1 MALFLK
7 NILVEQRYSKSSDA
21 SINVTKFFLN
31 TVVYNWNKTLVH
43 KPYVNEVTLTGHNL
57 YQKSFESSQL
67 KLSLLNS
74 RFSKFTMGIWHCEW
88 RWGQNFETAAQKI
101 IIWKF
106 WGNIFTVCFYFDR
119 QMTVRI
125 IEPQFKKER
134 EFQKFIKKIFT
145 QPNCHCKHR
154 KIWV

>member
-1 MALFLK
+1 MVWALQQFYKEKQL
-7 NILVEQRYSKSSDA
+7 LTLYSQISDFRCA
-21 SINVTKFFLN
+21 LSRPMCGQGLIQSFGRKFNF
-31 TVVYNWNKTLVH
+31 
-43 KPYVNEVTLTGHNL
+43 G
-57 YQKSFESSQL
+57 QKFPN
-67 KLSLLNS
+67 LNS
-74 RFSKFTMGIWHCEW
+74 RFSKFTMGIWLCEW
-88 RWGQNFETAAQKI
+88 LRGQNFETAAQKI

-145 QPNCHCKHR
+145 QPNCHCKHK

>member
-1 MALFLK
+1 MGFGRVWKPIQILLVQSKAGTKIPQSWIKSNYFYFL
-7 NILVEQRYSKSSDA
+7 VWSMPHKSPRVWSLA
-21 SINVTKFFLN
+21 R
-31 TVVYNWNKTLVH
+31 VV
-43 KPYVNEVTLTGHNL
+43 NL
-57 YQKSFESSQL
+57 LIFHCW
-67 KLSLLNS
+67 LNS
-74 RFSKFTMGIWHCEW
+74 RFSKFTMGIWLCEW
-88 RWGQNFETAAQKI
+88 LRGQNFETAAQKI

-134 EFQKFIKKIFT
+134 EFQKFITKIFT
-145 QPNCHCKHR
+145 QLSCHCKRR